1 MKEAILRAED
11 VCKRFPGAD
20 GLVLD
25 HVSLDIYKHDF
36 TVIMGASGAG
46 KSTLLYALSSMD
58 AITSGKVFFE
68 AQEISGLSEG
78 RMAGLRARAFGF
90 VFQQTHL
97 VSNLTLEENVTV
109 AGYASHTRP
118 PHQVRERAANLLATM
133 NVRDARHRM
142 PGQVSGG
149 EAQRAAMARALINEP
164 DMIFCDEPTGALNKR
179 NSEEVL
185 GLLSQVHQSGQSI
198 LMVTHDVRAA
208 AHGNR
213 LLYLEDGRII
223 GEKRLPAFD
232 AAHLQEREA
241 SVNEWLAAMSW

>member
-1 MKEAILRAED
+1 
-11 VCKRFPGAD
+11 
-20 GLVLD
+20 
-25 HVSLDIYKHDF
+25 
-36 TVIMGASGAG
+36 
-46 KSTLLYALSSMD
+46 
-58 AITSGKVFFE
+58 
-68 AQEISGLSEG
+68 
-78 RMAGLRARAFGF
+78 
-90 VFQQTHL
+90 
-97 VSNLTLEENVTV
+97 
-109 AGYASHTRP
+109 
-118 PHQVRERAANLLATM
+118 M

-223 GEKRLPAFD
+223 GETQLPAFD

-241 SVNEWLAAMSW
+241 AVNEWLAGMSW